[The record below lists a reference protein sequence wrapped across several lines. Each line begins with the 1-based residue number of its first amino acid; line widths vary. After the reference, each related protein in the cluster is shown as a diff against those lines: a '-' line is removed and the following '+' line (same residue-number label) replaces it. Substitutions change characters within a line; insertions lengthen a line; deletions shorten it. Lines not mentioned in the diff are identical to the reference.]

1 MAHLDSRRRFLSLG
15 LIGGSACI
23 LSPLLSL
30 HAAMAQSSE
39 PLRIGI
45 IGSGRIG
52 GSIGLRWAEAGHHVL
67 FSSRNPDELE
77 ELVAQAG
84 SNARAGYPADAA
96 RFGDVILVAVPYG
109 AMPQVGRDFAPLMQ
123 DKIVIDCGN
132 PRADRDGPMA
142 NEAIARGTGVTSAE
156 LFPGVRLVRAFNA
169 ISFLMVQNEANRE
182 GELIGVPIAGD
193 DPAAVAVTRQLVRDA
208 GFEPVVVG
216 GLERA
221 RDFDRGTDV
230 YVRGMTATEL
240 RRALNLSP
248 AASQD

>member
-1 MAHLDSRRRFLSLG
+1 MSNNNTNSRRRFLSQA
-15 LIGGSACI
+15 LIGGVAVS
-23 LSPLLSL
+23 LSPFLALQ
-30 HAAMAQSSE
+30 AAFGQSSN

-52 GSIGLRWAEAGHHVL
+52 GSIGLRWAQAGHQVL
-67 FSSRNPDELE
+67 FSSRNPDQLE
-77 ELVAQAG
+77 ALVEQAG

-96 RFGDVILVAVPYG
+96 GFGDVVLVAVPYG

-142 NEAIARGTGVTSAE
+142 EEAIAKGTGIASAE
-156 LFPGVRLVRAFNA
+156 YFPGVRLVRAFNA
-169 ISFLMVQNEANRE
+169 ISFLMVQNEAHRD

-193 DPAAVAVTRQLVRDA
+193 DVEAVTVTRQLVRDA
-208 GFEPVVVG
+208 GFDPVVVG

-221 RDFDRGTDV
+221 REFDRGTDV
-230 YVRGMTATEL
+230 YVRGLTAMEL
-240 RRALNLSP
+240 RNALGLP
-248 AASQD
+248 VPGI